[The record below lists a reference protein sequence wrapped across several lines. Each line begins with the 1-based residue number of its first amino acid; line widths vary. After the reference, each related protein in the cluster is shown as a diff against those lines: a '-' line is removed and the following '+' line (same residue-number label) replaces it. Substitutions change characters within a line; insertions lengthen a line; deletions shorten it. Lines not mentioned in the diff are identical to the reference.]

1 MQGSYSVAN
10 VEQKEANYPCYSYE
24 RVDVSGNQMIFS
36 GGTDGRGDA
45 NPPSDMYLHFFEGK
59 EENKI
64 YCDYYGSMINLEE
77 SDFDNQIFFD
87 ICFGVRLRFTRIIDQ
102 QSPEAVVPVSLVT
115 TGIMSASPVWIE
127 EEEEETSNIPILCS
141 KCATPKP
148 FAESQFCGKCGE
160 SYSS

>member
-10 VEQKEANYPCYSYE
+10 VEQKETDGVPFITPT

-36 GGTDGRGDA
+36 GGTRFRKGHGQVP

-59 EENKI
+59 EKNKI

-87 ICFGVRLRFTRIIDQ
+87 ICFGFQLRFTRIIDQ
-102 QSPEAVVPVSLVT
+102 QSPEAVVSVSLVM
-115 TGIMSASPVWIE
+115 TGK
-127 EEEEETSNIPILCS
+127 NCRL
-141 KCATPKP
+141 
-148 FAESQFCGKCGE
+148 
-160 SYSS
+160 